1 MKRLVCKMIFIT
13 AVFIGVNCG
22 LGGYAALCG
31 AEPYVPWNIGLPV
44 LLILLLLAGD
54 LSDVLFP
61 QDTVRH
67 QKIFRL
73 CKNVLFWLTAV
84 FWLILLVPGALSVA
98 IRIAVIAAAVLLRSI
113 VQLIKKPG
121 IRKQF
126 LAYLQ
131 GQGIPAEN
139 LCNDNIRLSLVRL
152 LRGKPGWVIEAEFKD
167 APNGI
172 RRYGYR
178 KNVFYPEN

>member
-1 MKRLVCKMIFIT
+1 MKRLTCKMIFIT

-31 AEPYVPWNIGLPV
+31 AEPYVPWNIGLPG

-54 LSDVLFP
+54 LSGVLFP

-73 CKNVLFWLTAV
+73 CKTVLFWLTVV
-84 FWLILLVPGALSVA
+84 FWLIFLVPGARFVV
-98 IRIAVIAAAVLLRSI
+98 IPIAAAVLLRSI
-113 VQLIKKPG
+113 VQLIKKPR

-131 GQGIPAEN
+131 DQGIPAEN
-139 LCNDNIRLSLVRL
+139 LCNDDTRLSLVRQ
-152 LRGKPGWVIEAEFKD
+152 LRGKPAWVIEAEFKD
-167 APNGI
+167 APNSI
-172 RRYGYR
+172 RRYSYR

>member
-1 MKRLVCKMIFIT
+1 MKRLTCKMIFIT
-13 AVFIGVNCG
+13 AVFIGVNSG
-22 LGGYAALCG
+22 FGGYAALCG
-31 AEPYVPWNIGLPV
+31 AKPAIPWQIGMPI

-54 LSDVLFP
+54 LSGVLFP

-73 CKNVLFWLTAV
+73 CKTVLFWLTVV
-84 FWLILLVPGALSVA
+84 FWLIFLVPGARFVV
-98 IRIAVIAAAVLLRSI
+98 IPIAAAVLLRSI

-139 LCNDNIRLSLVRL
+139 HCNDDIRLSLVRQ
-152 LRGKPGWVIEAEFKD
+152 LRGKPAWVIEAEFKD
-167 APNGI
+167 APNSI